1 MTQDSIDTKSFDH
14 QASQFGLWCA
24 VLCILT
30 AIIAA
35 FLPLDVPDGY
45 SAAHAER
52 LQWLIENRDAFVAAW
67 VNQIVSMLSLSGLFL
82 ALCWRARLKGPLS
95 ALLAAGAVAMATM
108 AFVVPKFMAI
118 WTIPLLTNA
127 VATGGTGAEMA
138 AALLPLLNVSI
149 PFSLYTSFDYLGFWL
164 YALFAVLVMRPL
176 HSSDRSFRVI
186 AILVGLF
193 GVGFHVAFAC
203 LLFGVIQASDIE
215 VSFGL
220 SFIPLLL
227 LLPILVITFWRDLKQ
242 ASTSLSTE
250 H

>member
-1 MTQDSIDTKSFDH
+1 
-14 QASQFGLWCA
+14 
-24 VLCILT
+24 
-30 AIIAA
+30 
-35 FLPLDVPDGY
+35 
-45 SAAHAER
+45 
-52 LQWLIENRDAFVAAW
+52 
-67 VNQIVSMLSLSGLFL
+67 
-82 ALCWRARLKGPLS
+82 
-95 ALLAAGAVAMATM
+95 
-108 AFVVPKFMAI
+108 
-118 WTIPLLTNA
+118 
-127 VATGGTGAEMA
+127 
-138 AALLPLLNVSI
+138 
-149 PFSLYTSFDYLGFWL
+149 LYTSFDYLGFWL

-186 AILVGLF
+186 AILMGLF